1 MMKEV
6 KAYHEAGHAVIA
18 RVLGVEVD
26 YVVLFSTD
34 PSNESAALTHSATW
48 RHSNADVPTL
58 ASAIEKD
65 AKVSLAGI
73 YAQSRRFP
81 PKTKKAYSSD
91 SKNGWG
97 DDIETAGNFAMMA
110 VRLRREGIRPT
121 PDDTTYEPDAS
132 ARAEYEILFNRLCKE
147 TEKLVGENWPA
158 IERVAEALVS
168 RPILLQDDLDRLIDN
183 RSVLTL
189 DAVLAK

>member
-91 SKNGWG
+91 SKNG
-97 DDIETAGNFAMMA
+97 
-110 VRLRREGIRPT
+110 REGIRPT